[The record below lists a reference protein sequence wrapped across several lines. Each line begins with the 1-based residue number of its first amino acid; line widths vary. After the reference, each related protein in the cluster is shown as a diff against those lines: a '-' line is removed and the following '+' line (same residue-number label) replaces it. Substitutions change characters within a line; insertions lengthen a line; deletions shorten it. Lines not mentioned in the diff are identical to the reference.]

1 MMRCSKCGAGNPLV
15 NNFCVQCGNALTPRC
30 GKCGAENDPA
40 SNFCGKC
47 GTPLAKEATLI
58 SVTPPPAESPSGV
71 RLVADQSDPSP
82 TTEGERKTVTVLF
95 ADIKGSTELMRD
107 LDPEEARAGFLYLAV
122 VLDTF
127 SRRIVGWAMATHLR
141 TELVLEALNMALG
154 QRRPAAVIHHSDQGS
169 QCHLSGITLVFTENS
184 IRYDRDGLSC

>member
-1 MMRCSKCGAGNPLV
+1 M
-15 NNFCVQCGNALTPRC
+15 
-30 GKCGAENDPA
+30 
-40 SNFCGKC
+40 
-47 GTPLAKEATLI
+47 
-58 SVTPPPAESPSGV
+58 
-71 RLVADQSDPSP
+71 
-82 TTEGERKTVTVLF
+82 
-95 ADIKGSTELMRD
+95 
-107 LDPEEARAGFLYLAV
+107 